1 MHVVVRHDPS
11 HSLKKSVTNC
21 EEIRLLSSRS
31 MVRIHQ
37 GALPVTP
44 MVLGKL
50 LGTIFFENQRLC
62 ADLCAELT
70 QAHLRRGVGLRFPRT
85 DRKERY
91 VR

>member
-1 MHVVVRHDPS
+1 MHVVVIHDPS

-44 MVLGKL
+44 MVLGEL
-50 LGTIFFENQRLC
+50 LGTIFPENQR
-62 ADLCAELT
+62 LCAELT

-85 DRKERY
+85 GRKERY